1 MTQPKARH
9 FNVSPLRAN
18 GLLDVYSIKDLVDTS
33 PPYQRLAIW
42 ERTVQQLFI
51 DSIINGMDIPK
62 LYFHDVRH
70 KNDQYIYSI
79 IDGKQRFLA
88 LCEFVDNVY
97 PLASN
102 FICFDN
108 PTLSAGGKYFKD
120 LLAEFPSL
128 YGRVIT
134 FELPVIVVSSDD
146 ERLIEMLFT
155 RLNVQKPLSAPE
167 GRNALGGPLPYLIRK
182 IAAHGFFREC
192 IKIPNNRYQH
202 LDLAVKFLYLSL
214 MQEFQ
219 SVKKETL
226 DKFVKD
232 HHDVSAG
239 NERIE
244 TIQMTCTAILD
255 HMLDF
260 FREADKSLLSSQG
273 RIILYFHL
281 FRLYTTQGEHPRFDS
296 TDIVRFKVD
305 VDMARKKSQRLA
317 EGQPEGDLSAKEHDL
332 LAFDREKQSPND
344 GGALKRQYTL
354 IKRYF
359 EQEFARIL
367 PEPD

>member
-1 MTQPKARH
+1 
-9 FNVSPLRAN
+9 
-18 GLLDVYSIKDLVDTS
+18 
-33 PPYQRLAIW
+33 
-42 ERTVQQLFI
+42 
-51 DSIINGMDIPK
+51 MDIPK
-62 LYFHDVRH
+62 LYFHDVRY
-70 KNDQYIYSI
+70 KNDRYIYSI

-88 LCEFVDNVY
+88 LCEFVDNTY

-102 FICFDN
+102 FVCFDN
-108 PTLSAGGKYFKD
+108 PSLSAGGRYFKD

-128 YGRVIT
+128 YGRIIT
-134 FELPVIVVSSDD
+134 FELPVIVVSTEDD
-146 ERLIEMLFT
+146 RLIEMLFS

-167 GRNALGGPLPYLIRK
+167 RRNALGGPLPYLIRK
-182 IAAHGFFREC
+182 IAAHGFFRDC
-192 IKIPNNRYQH
+192 IRIRNNRYQH

-226 DKFVKD
+226 DEFVKAY
-232 HHDVSAG
+232 HDASA
-239 NERIE
+239 ERVE
-244 TIQMTCTAILD
+244 TIERDCTKILD
-255 HMLDF
+255 QMVDF
-260 FREADKSLLSSQG
+260 FKGADQSLLSSQG

-281 FRLYTTQGEHPRFDS
+281 FRLYTTQRERPRFDS